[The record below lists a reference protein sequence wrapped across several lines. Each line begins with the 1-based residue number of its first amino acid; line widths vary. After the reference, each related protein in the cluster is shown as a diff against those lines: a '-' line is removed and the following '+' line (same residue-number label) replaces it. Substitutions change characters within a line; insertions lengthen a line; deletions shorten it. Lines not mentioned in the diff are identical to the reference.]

1 MAQQTINTG
10 SSVND
15 GTGDKLR
22 DAFIKINANF
32 TDLYT
37 NPLQST
43 TANISSGTLTLDLNK
58 GAYFQVALNANITTM
73 SVANV
78 SASGL
83 SSLTIKFTADGTAY
97 DVTWP
102 LTTYWAGNVSPT
114 MSNANGYSDFVSLK
128 SDNGGSTFYGFV
140 LGQGF
145 PG

>member
-1 MAQQTINTG
+1 MAQQIINTG
-10 SSVND
+10 VSVND

-37 NPLQST
+37 NPLNTSS
-43 TANISSGTLTLDLNK
+43 ANISAGAVTLNLSS
-58 GAYFQVALNANITTM
+58 ASYFQVNLSANITSM
-73 SVANV
+73 SVTGV

-83 SSLTIKFTADGTAY
+83 SSLMLKFTATGTAY
-97 DVTWP
+97 NVTWP
-102 LTTYWAGNVSPT
+102 ATTYWAGNIAPT
-114 MSNANGYSDFVSLK
+114 MSSANGYSDFVTLFT
-128 SDNGGSTFYGFV
+128 DNGGTTFYGFV